1 MDRQNNAPHWLI
13 QLVRFADKLGIDTL
27 HSVEEKMCL
36 NAGKY
41 PVFVVRGSAKKYT
54 EY

>member
-1 MDRQNNAPHWLI
+1 MAISQEIADVQVH
-13 QLVRFADKLGIDTL
+13 LVRLADKFGIEIL

-36 NAGKY
+36 SAGKY